1 MDSVMHDTSSD
12 WINNSYLSEAGG
24 LHTDYIEVNVSW
36 NLKLADCA
44 DDWYKFLKVFGFKHG

>member
-1 MDSVMHDTSSD
+1 MHDTSSD
-12 WINNSYLSEAGG
+12 WINNSYFSEAGG
-24 LHTDYIEVNVSW
+24 LHADYIEVNVSW